1 MLRLADVGGI
11 LDVRIMLGVGL
22 AAMFWVG
29 FVGRLK
35 TVGYLSDAEGE
46 DNDGCVGC
54 GCDGLLL

>member
-35 TVGYLSDAEGE
+35 TVGYLSDGCDGE
-46 DNDGCVGC
+46 DNDGWG
-54 GCDGLLL
+54 GDGLLL